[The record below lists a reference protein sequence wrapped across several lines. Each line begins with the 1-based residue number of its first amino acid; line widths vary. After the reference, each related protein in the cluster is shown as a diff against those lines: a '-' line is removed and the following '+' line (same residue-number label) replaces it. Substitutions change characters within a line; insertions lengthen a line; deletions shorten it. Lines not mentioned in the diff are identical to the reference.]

1 MKKQII
7 FLLLCCLSANVLTAQ
22 QQVQT
27 IKGVVTD
34 KDTREPLIGASVLI
48 KGTSLG
54 ASTDIDGSFKIANV
68 IVGRQTVVCTYVGY
82 NTFEAANIIVNSAK
96 EVVLN
101 VEMMESVEV
110 MKEVVISGKQKGNE
124 PVNEMSLVS
133 TRSFSVEETQRYA
146 ASANDPGRMATG
158 FPGVQPSR
166 DNRSDIVVR
175 GNSGIG
181 LGWRLEGIDIPNPNH
196 FARIGSSGGGI
207 TIFSA
212 SMLTNSDFSTG
223 AFAAEYGNA
232 ISGVF
237 DMKFRKGNTE
247 KKEYTFRAGML
258 GLDFSTEGPFKKGG
272 RASYLIN
279 YRYST
284 LGILNKF
291 GLHLVGPRV
300 DNTFQDL
307 SFNLNFP
314 TKNGKQ
320 FFTLWGIGG
329 LSREFEDVTKGIE
342 NWKSFDDYRSY
353 HFNTNMGAVGATHTA
368 LLPNDTYI
376 KTSLAAMGQR
386 ITQNDDTLTQ
396 KLIPTRI
403 TDENYLEGRYSL
415 SSFINKKF
423 SAKTTLKAGFA
434 LSNIFCDLNQK
445 TLNSS
450 GSAFYDLLSTG
461 GNQTF
466 LLFQP
471 YTQVRL
477 RPSEK
482 LTVNLGVHA
491 VILGLNSSYS
501 IEPRASLRYQVAQNQ
516 SLSLAYGKHS
526 RVLPLGTYYYRS
538 LTDLPNLNL
547 PLMKSHQIVLA
558 HDFSLA
564 KAMKLHTELYY
575 QYHYDVAVN
584 GTFSV
589 LNTIG
594 GFPNRALNAVG
605 TGTNYGVDISLE
617 KAFEDGLFFMLS
629 SSIFKSTYTDEAKVS
644 HSTTFDSRFSA
655 NAMFGKEWTLRSGA
669 VLQAGGRLIYN
680 RGQRLTP
687 IKEGV
692 KVNRYA
698 LEAPLDESKPFTD
711 QVSPYFRP
719 DARIALRKNKKNSA
733 YTLALDIQNVMNR
746 RNVDVLRRAYDPD
759 TNSWI
764 YRPQSGLTPLLSF
777 QIDF

>member
-1 MKKQII
+1 MKNHIV
-7 FLLLCCLSANVLTAQ
+7 LCIACLMANVLWG

-27 IKGVVTD
+27 IKGTILD
-34 KDTREPLIGASVLI
+34 KDTREALIGASVLI
-48 KGTSLG
+48 KGTTLG
-54 ASTDIDGSFKIANV
+54 GSTDVDGSFKITNV
-68 IVGRQTVVCTYVGY
+68 PVGRQTVVATYVGY
-82 NTFEAANIIVNSAK
+82 NAFEAANIVVNSAK
-96 EVVLN
+96 EIVLSI
-101 VEMMESVEV
+101 EMIESVEV
-110 MKEVVISGKQKGNE
+110 MKEVVISGKPKGNE
-124 PVNEMSLVS
+124 PINEMSLVS

-181 LGWRLEGIDIPNPNH
+181 LGWRVEGIDVPNPNH

-212 SMLTNSDFSTG
+212 SMLANSDFSTG

-247 KKEYTFRAGML
+247 KQEYTFRAGML

-284 LGILNKF
+284 LGILNKV

-307 SFNLNFP
+307 SFNINLP
-314 TKNGKQ
+314 SKNNKH
-320 FFTLWGIGG
+320 FFTIWGMGG
-329 LSREFEDVTKGIE
+329 LSREYESATKDTLKWTSFIDY
-342 NWKSFDDYRSY
+342 KSYT
-353 HFNTNMGAVGATHTA
+353 FNTNMGAVGATHTA
-368 LLPNDTYI
+368 ILPNDAYI
-376 KTSLAAMGQR
+376 KTSIAAMAQL
-386 ITQNDDTLTQ
+386 ITQQDDTLQ
-396 KLIPTRI
+396 KNSKRTNIS
-403 TDENYLEGRYSL
+403 DENYLEGRYSL

-423 SAKTTLKAGFA
+423 NARATLKAGFSV
-434 LSNIFCDLNQK
+434 SNVFYDLNQAK
-445 TLNSS
+445 LNPS
-450 GSAFYDLLSTG
+450 GSGFYTLISTV
-461 GNQTF
+461 NHPSF
-466 LLFQP
+466 MLFEP
-471 YTQVRL
+471 YAQLRY

-482 LTVNLGVHA
+482 LTLNAGLHA
-491 VILGLNSSYS
+491 VVLGLNNTYS
-501 IEPRASLRYQVAQNQ
+501 VEPRASMRYQLTANQ

-526 RVLPLGTYYYRS
+526 RVLPLGTYFYKNGTTTPN
-538 LTDLPNLNL
+538 LDLPLL
-547 PLMKSHQIVLA
+547 KSHQFVLA
-558 HDFSLA
+558 HELLLA
-564 KAMKLHTELYY
+564 KSMKIHTELYY

-594 GFPNRALNAVG
+594 GFPNRTLKAVG
-605 TGTNYGVDISLE
+605 TGTNYGVDIALE
-617 KAFEDGLFFMLS
+617 KAFEDGLFFMVS
-629 SSIFKSTYTDEAKVS
+629 SSIFKSTYTDEAKLS

-680 RGQRLTP
+680 GGQRLTP
-687 IKEGV
+687 IQQGV
-692 KVNRYA
+692 TINRYA
-698 LEAPLDESKPFTD
+698 LEAPLDDTKPFTD
-711 QVSPYFRP
+711 QVAPYFRP
-719 DARIALRKNKKNSA
+719 DARIALRKNKKRAA

-746 RNVDVLRRAYDPD
+746 KNIDALRREYNPD
-759 TNSWI
+759 DNTWV